1 MDFPLSISTVID
13 CQRQRQ
19 FLRYL
24 LLRNSFLWF
33 VVVLIMLCLLIIA
46 ALASPEKRLLSLV
59 LATLFPLLVFLT
71 GELMIW
77 QRSRLLQDFKQEFYF
92 TEKGV
97 EVRTISGI
105 QRVCYA
111 NIFRIYETKKDI
123 YLMLSKQS
131 GWVLKKSD
139 CPERVLALIQD
150 QMARDK

>member
-13 CQRQRQ
+13 RQCQRQ

-24 LLRNSFLWF
+24 LLRNSFLWL

-131 GWVLKKSD
+131 GLVLKKSD